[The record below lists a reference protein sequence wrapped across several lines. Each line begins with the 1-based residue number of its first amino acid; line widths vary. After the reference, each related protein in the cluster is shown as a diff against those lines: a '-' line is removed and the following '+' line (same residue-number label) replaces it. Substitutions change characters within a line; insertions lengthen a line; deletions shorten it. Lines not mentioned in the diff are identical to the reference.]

1 MFGLFKSAQPSK
13 LTIEGIDGEFEVKP
27 KETILAAALRQG
39 VRFPHSCRVGGCATC
54 KCQLK
59 IGKVKELTSAAYIL
73 SKEDLDQ
80 SYILGCQS
88 IPKGDVTI
96 RIDSLVDGVGAA
108 PVATAGRIIGKDKLT
123 HDIVKIDVELDN
135 SMTYLAGQ
143 YALLSVPGLIDAP
156 RSYSFATPTG
166 NQGGRYL
173 TFFIRE
179 VAGGEMS
186 TWMNE
191 SAETGQSIVVE
202 GPYGDFYLRNS
213 DKPLI
218 LIAGGSGLAP
228 ILAILEDALQFKNP
242 RDVTFLFGARTQN
255 DLYCLDQIIRI
266 QDNWA
271 GKFEFIPVLSAEP
284 EESDWQGERGFITES
299 LKRFAGPNKQ
309 AYLCGPPPML
319 DAAEAVLN
327 DAGISINDVF
337 SDKFLDRSYG
347 TSK

>member
-1 MFGLFKSAQPSK
+1 MFGLFKPAKPSK

-59 IGKVKELTSAAYIL
+59 TGKVKELTSAAYIL
-73 SKEDLDQ
+73 SKEELDQ

-96 RIDSLVDGVGAA
+96 RVDGLVDGVGAV
-108 PVATAGRIIGKDKLT
+108 PIATAGKIVSKDKLT
-123 HDIVKIDVELDN
+123 HDIAKIDIELDN
-135 SMTYLAGQ
+135 SITYQAGQ
-143 YALLSVPGLIDAP
+143 YALLSVPGIIEAP
-156 RSYSFATPTG
+156 RSYSFANPSG
-166 NQGGRYL
+166 DQGGRRV
-173 TFFIRE
+173 TFFVRE
-179 VAGGEMS
+179 VKGGEMS
-186 TWMNE
+186 TWVNN
-191 SAETGQSIVVE
+191 SAEIGQAVAVE

-242 RDVTFLFGARTQN
+242 RDVTFLFGARTQQ
-255 DLYCLDQIIRI
+255 DLYCLEHINRI
-266 QDNWA
+266 KNNWA
-271 GKFEFIPVLSAEP
+271 GHFEFIPVLSEEAENSP
-284 EESDWQGERGFITES
+284 WQGERGFITES

-319 DAAEAVLN
+319 DAAEVVLKS
-327 DAGISINDVF
+327 AGISSDDIF
-337 SDKFLDRSYG
+337 SDKFLDRSH
-347 TSK
+347 SSH